1 MNIYGKKVLVAG
13 SLLLLAACGNDENEE
28 LAAENEADENNRGI
42 LSDDNENLA
51 DDNNE
56 QTENSDSKENA
67 PEPDPEENIGN
78 FNGNLAQGGRQAYH
92 EDVFYVSAA
101 LDEEHGIYAVPL
113 ETNEYEQLTDG
124 KAQDMHVTNDGIYY
138 LTDPGYDNDG
148 DEIKLIHYAFDTDEK
163 NTLDEGNLRNLQM
176 NHDGLWYL
184 KAGDDAGMNLY
195 NMDLTTK
202 EKDNHGWGQ
211 KGIVIDG
218 DDAIAISETFVF
230 DIDGPK
236 EQELGDPVIDQAF
249 PPVIL
254 EDGVV
259 YYNGGNGIEA
269 YDLDNGQTIK
279 ITSESVRDF
288 NVRNGTVYFTPDFE
302 AEASRESYRVDTDG
316 TNEENLEGISYTYY
330 MFDDFAVHSSG
341 RHGVILYSKIT
352 YDSEESEKIYY
363 TNPGMED

>member
-124 KAQDMHVTNDGIYY
+124 KAQDMHVTDDGIYY
-138 LTDPGYDNDG
+138 LTDPGYDNDS

-184 KAGDDAGMNLY
+184 KAGNEGGMNFINK
-195 NMDLTTK
+195 NMETGEFD
-202 EKDNHGWGQ
+202 EFSSGQ
-211 KGIVIDG
+211 SQIIIDG
-218 DDAIAISETFVF
+218 DDAISQAETFIY
-230 DIDGPK
+230 DMDGPDGTI
-236 EQELGDPVIDQAF
+236 EDEPVVENAT

-254 EDGVV
+254 KDRVV
-259 YYNGGNGIEA
+259 YYNGPNGIEA
-269 YDLDNGQTIK
+269 HDLDSGQTIK
-279 ITSESVRDF
+279 ITNERVSDF
-288 NVRNGTVYFTPDFE
+288 NVRNGIVYFTPPFQSE
-302 AEASRESYRVDTDG
+302 AARESYRVDADG